1 VSVARADQQRNLR
14 NSQIIAGLYS
24 LVFLSVLWLGY
35 YLLFQKNTLAAIA
48 LATVLALTAWFLAKF
63 IGNHEN
69 GIRRF
74 WPLFGLLLIISA
86 VGVFNS
92 LMLNLEGRRIFAETI
107 EDSAE
112 RFTAL
117 DAVAV
122 RALSQKGVGRHID
135 KVEELRSAL
144 IREIN
149 NPLNCGQ
156 GSEARRI
163 ISELRRELPGFVPL
177 SSTGIDC
184 SKNEEV
190 IVDYNSRIDELI
202 KRAPWNDLILQEV
215 RENAA
220 SANTELQKLGTRAA
234 ALMAPGL
241 LSAIAP
247 RLTGIDMQYRQ
258 TRNLLTRRDL
268 DVSAL
273 PAQLNMT
280 AVNSLGEW
288 SQLLN
293 LIIDRLD
300 RISTYLY
307 LALAV
312 LFDWMMVY
320 LFGLVRQNKPRR
332 GQNYSTSSIQRA
344 W

>member
-1 VSVARADQQRNLR
+1 MSTARADQQRNLR
-14 NSQIIAGLYS
+14 SSQIIAALYS
-24 LVFLSVLWLGY
+24 IVFVAILWSGY
-35 YLLFQKNTLAAIA
+35 YLLFQKNVLAAVF
-48 LATVLALTAWFLAKF
+48 LATILSATAWFLAKF
-63 IGNHEN
+63 IGSHQN
-69 GIRRF
+69 GIRQY
-74 WPLFGLLLIISA
+74 WPLFALLLIISA

-107 EDSAE
+107 ENSAE
-112 RFTAL
+112 RFTAV
-117 DAVAV
+117 DAAAV
-122 RALSQKGVGRHID
+122 KALSQKGVGRHLD

-156 GSEARRI
+156 GAEARRI
-163 ISELRRELPGFVPL
+163 IAELRRELPGFVPL
-177 SSTGIDC
+177 SSTGVDC

-190 IVDYNSRIDELI
+190 VADYNSRIDELI
-202 KRAPWNDLILQEV
+202 KRAPWNDAVLQEA

-220 SANTELQKLGTRAA
+220 SANAQLQKLGTRSAT
-234 ALMAPGL
+234 LMAPGL
-241 LSAIAP
+241 LSEVAP
-247 RLTGIDMQYRQ
+247 QLGGIDMQYRQ

-293 LIIDRLD
+293 LIVDRLD

-320 LFGLVRQNKPRR
+320 LFGVVRQNKPRR
-332 GQNYSTSSIQRA
+332 GQHHSTSSIQRA